1 MTTPL
6 TIDIVNYATRAEI
19 APALP
24 NIVIALGK
32 QLARDLQPI
41 WGRVLPSLHLR
52 KIVPPHSSTLAI
64 FDDAD
69 QAGALGYHDET
80 PQGLPYGKVFAE
92 TILQNGGTIQDSAN
106 SISVTL
112 SHELLEIVG
121 DPSCNW
127 WADNVDGYSY
137 AMELADAVE
146 GDAYLIDDVYVS
158 NFVTPAFFD
167 PHAPRGARLDYL
179 HRLTRPFTMS
189 RGGYQIRR
197 QANGVVT
204 NVFASGHPAWKI
216 AIKEFAAARTLRRVQ
231 RPHLFHAEVGAAEG
245 QETAFAETVE
255 ITTTASDP
263 PDTQPSASSTFTSEP
278 PKEST

>member
-6 TIDIVNYATRAEI
+6 SIYIVNYATRPTV

-24 NIVIALGK
+24 AIVAALGK
-32 QLARDLQPI
+32 QLARDVQPL
-41 WGRVLPSLHLR
+41 WGRVLPTLHLQ
-52 KIVPPHSSTLAI
+52 KTTPPAGASTLAI

-80 PQGLPYGKVFAE
+80 PQGLPYGKVFSE
-92 TILQNGGTIQDSAN
+92 TILQNGGTVKESEN

-127 WADNVDGYSY
+127 WADNIDGYSY

-146 GDAYLIDDVYVS
+146 GDAYLIDNVYMS

-167 PHAPRGARLDYL
+167 PHAPRGTQLDYL
-179 HRLTRPFTMS
+179 RKLSRPFTMT

-197 QANGVVT
+197 QANGQVT
-204 NVFASGHPAWKI
+204 NIFGSEHPAWKR
-216 AIKEFAAARTLRRVQ
+216 AIKEHPAARTIRRMQ
-231 RPHLFHAEVGAAEG
+231 KPHMFHAEIGAQHG
-245 QETAFAETVE
+245 QEASPTPATPQPVQET
-255 ITTTASDP
+255 
-263 PDTQPSASSTFTSEP
+263 
-278 PKEST
+278 KETP